1 MFCKAPKINQNIMV
15 RMKEVLTMAKCA
27 VCDKNINFGN
37 QLSITRSHIS
47 KRSTRTFKPNLRT
60 VKAIV
65 DGQPKRI
72 TVCAKCLRSGKVTR
86 A

>member
-1 MFCKAPKINQNIMV
+1 M
-15 RMKEVLTMAKCA
+15 EVHEVMAKC
-27 VCDKNINFGN
+27 VICGKQTSFGN

-47 KRSTRTFKPNLRT
+47 KRTTRTFKPNLRT